1 MDKNGEG
8 KTKFCQIYALAIEY
22 KDNGY
27 TDDEDHENENT
38 HKFTKK
44 GKLVESWDQFRNE
57 EVQLKE
63 VPLIIFDSKD
73 NLYVKDTQN
82 QPIQVFIIDAI
93 KLKI

>member
-8 KTKFCQIYALAIEY
+8 KTKLCQIYALAIES
-22 KDNGY
+22 KDNVN
-27 TDDEDHENENT
+27 TDDEDHEIT

-57 EVQLKE
+57 ELQLKE

-82 QPIQVFIIDAI
+82 QPIQVFSTDAI

>member
-8 KTKFCQIYALAIEY
+8 KTKFCQIYALAIES
-22 KDNGY
+22 KDNVY
-27 TDDEDHENENT
+27 SDDEDHEIP

-44 GKLVESWDQFRNE
+44 GKLVESCDQFGN

-82 QPIQVFIIDAI
+82 QPIQVFSTDAI

>member
-1 MDKNGEG
+1 MDKHEEG
-8 KTKFCQIYALAIEY
+8 KTEFCHIHALAIES
-22 KDNGY
+22 KDNVH

-44 GKLVESWDQFRNE
+44 GKLVESCDQFGN

-73 NLYVKDTQN
+73 NLYVKNTQN
-82 QPIQVFIIDAI
+82 QPIQVFSTDAI

>member
-8 KTKFCQIYALAIEY
+8 KTKFCQVYSLGIES
-22 KDNGY
+22 KDNVY
-27 TDDEDHENENT
+27 TDDEDHEIT

-44 GKLVESWDQFRNE
+44 GKLVESWGEFGN

-63 VPLIIFDSKD
+63 VHLIIFDSKD

-82 QPIQVFIIDAI
+82 QPIQVFSTDAI

>member
-8 KTKFCQIYALAIEY
+8 KTKFCQIYALAIES
-22 KDNGY
+22 KDNVY
-27 TDDEDHENENT
+27 TDDEDHENEIT
-38 HKFTKK
+38 HKFTKN
-44 GKLVESWDQFRNE
+44 GKLVESCDQFGNK
-57 EVQLKE
+57 VQLKE

-82 QPIQVFIIDAI
+82 QPIQVFSTDTI

>member
-1 MDKNGEG
+1 MDKHEEG
-8 KTKFCQIYALAIEY
+8 NTEFCHIHALAIES
-22 KDNGY
+22 KDNVY
-27 TDDEDHENENT
+27 TDDEDHENT

-44 GKLVESWDQFRNE
+44 GKFVESWGQFGNE
-57 EVQLKE
+57 VVRLKE

-82 QPIQVFIIDAI
+82 QPIQVFSTDAI

>member
-8 KTKFCQIYALAIEY
+8 KTKFCQIHALAIES
-22 KDNGY
+22 KDNVH

-82 QPIQVFIIDAI
+82 QPIQMFSTDAI

>member
-1 MDKNGEG
+1 VH
-8 KTKFCQIYALAIEY
+8 
-22 KDNGY
+22 

-44 GKLVESWDQFRNE
+44 GKLVESCDQFGN

-82 QPIQVFIIDAI
+82 QPIQVFSTDAI
-93 KLKI
+93 KLKYRKEKDKRWQIYSFS